1 MPDGDKHV
9 CRYLNLGSIDYDK
22 AYHCQRHLVDAVIAE
37 SSDEHLLFLEHPP
50 VLTIGRGGGRHNIL
64 ADDDLLQREGIAVR
78 EIDRGGDVTY
88 HGPGQLVGYPILNL
102 NHHGRDIHLYLRHLE
117 EALIRMLADFGL
129 KGERSP
135 GLTGVWVGGA
145 KVAAIGVGARRWV
158 TFHGFALNIDPDM
171 DHFKLI
177 NPCGIT
183 DKPVIAM
190 KDLLGKV
197 DPVLVRERT
206 LLAIAEVFNLDI
218 VPVCPGEVEAFVTL
232 S

>member
-1 MPDGDKHV
+1 
-9 CRYLNLGSIDYDK
+9 
-22 AYHCQRHLVDAVIAE
+22 
-37 SSDEHLLFLEHPP
+37 
-50 VLTIGRGGGRHNIL
+50 
-64 ADDDLLQREGIAVR
+64 
-78 EIDRGGDVTY
+78 
-88 HGPGQLVGYPILNL
+88 
-102 NHHGRDIHLYLRHLE
+102 
-117 EALIRMLADFGL
+117 MLADFGL

>member
-1 MPDGDKHV
+1 MSDGDKHV
-9 CRYLNLGSIDYDK
+9 CRYLEMGSIDYDE
-22 AYHCQRHLVDAVIAE
+22 AYHYQHHLVDAVIAG

-50 VLTIGRGGGRHNIL
+50 VLTVGRGGGRHNIL
-64 ADDDLLQREGIAVR
+64 AGSDLLQREGIVVR

-102 NHHGRDIHLYLRHLE
+102 NHHGKDIHLYLRHLE
-117 EALIRMLADFGL
+117 EALIKMLGSFGL
-129 KGERSP
+129 KGERNP

-145 KVAAIGVGARRWV
+145 KVAAIGVGVRRWV
-158 TFHGFALNIDPDM
+158 TFHGFALNINPNM
-171 DHFKLI
+171 NHFKLI

-190 KDLLGKV
+190 KDLLDKV
-197 DPVLVRERT
+197 DPALVRERT
-206 LLAIAEVFNLDI
+206 LSAIAEVFNLDI
-218 VPVCPGEVEAFVTL
+218 LPVSSKEVETLATL